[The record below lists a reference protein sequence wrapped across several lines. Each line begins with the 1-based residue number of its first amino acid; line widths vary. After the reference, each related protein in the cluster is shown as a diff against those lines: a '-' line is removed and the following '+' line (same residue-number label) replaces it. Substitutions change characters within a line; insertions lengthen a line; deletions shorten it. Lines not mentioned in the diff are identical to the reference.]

1 MATGVLTGF
10 VLVYCVVFAFA
21 ACPIDWSEFQGECLH
36 FSRASRGW
44 IDAARDCRSKGGY
57 LMTDDSEDKHN
68 FVTQILSVLH
78 EFRESG
84 FWVGAEDNVFEG
96 QWRWLETGTALGPYT
111 KWASGY
117 PTRNETTNCLVMK
130 FEGTT
135 LFWMDDNCV
144 PWAHGKERG
153 GNHFYICEKPESTD
167 GTGVIG

>member
-1 MATGVLTGF
+1 MNIVNLSF
-10 VLVYCVVFAFA
+10 VLLIMNTIAQCNPSQFINLYQQYVSF
-21 ACPIDWSEFQGECLH
+21 
-36 FSRASRGW
+36 
-44 IDAARDCRSKGGY
+44 
-57 LMTDDSEDKHN
+57 T
-68 FVTQILSVLH
+68 

-153 GNHFYICEKPESTD
+153 GNHFYICEKPYVFSFLCYFN
-167 GTGVIG
+167 VKRC